1 VTGEPEHGPI
11 RAGLAVADL
20 SAGLYCAL
28 GILVALLEREVSGK
42 GQWVH
47 SSLLHS
53 QIAMMDF
60 QMARY
65 LNDNDVPVQVGNNH
79 PTSSPMGLF
88 DAQDGC
94 FNLGAS
100 GEGNWKRFC
109 DVLNKPEWHADPE
122 FQTEPLRVIHR
133 HRLNA
138 LIAIEFKKNTVK
150 HWVDLLNEVGVP
162 AGPVYTVPQVFE
174 DEQVKHLKVTETL
187 MTNFG
192 KEIAY
197 ITQPVILERTPSQ
210 VVAPA
215 PGWGE
220 HTDEVLREAGYS
232 EAEIQ
237 QFHTQE
243 VV

>member
-1 VTGEPEHGPI
+1 
-11 RAGLAVADL
+11 
-20 SAGLYCAL
+20 
-28 GILVALLEREVSGK
+28 
-42 GQWVH
+42 
-47 SSLLHS
+47 
-53 QIAMMDF
+53 
-60 QMARY
+60 
-65 LNDNDVPVQVGNNH
+65 
-79 PTSSPMGLF
+79 MGLF
-88 DAQDGC
+88 DANDGC

-109 DVLNKPEWHADPE
+109 DALDKPDWYSDPE
-122 FQTEPLRVIHR
+122 FQTEPLRVQHR
-133 HRLNA
+133 ERLNA
-138 LIAIEFKKNTVK
+138 QIAVEFKKNTVK
-150 HWVDLLNEVGVP
+150 HWVDMLNQVGVP

-174 DEQVKHLKVTETL
+174 DEQVKHLNVTQTL
-187 MTNFG
+187 KTNFG

-197 ITQPVILERTPSQ
+197 ITQPVVLERTPSQ

-232 EAEIQ
+232 EEEIQ